1 MKTEETAV
9 KSGKIVKIDDSDKKL
24 LSLLELNGRE
34 SFKNLARR
42 LGVSQGTA
50 KYRLKRLEET
60 GVISGYLVVPDVSA
74 IGYSYFKLFAN
85 FSSPSSAAQK
95 QFTEWVKARKTV
107 AWFSR
112 LDGPYSIGISFLA
125 KNSSDAQKELDEL
138 FEKWGDHLSNRK
150 IVVNLKGAYLVPRL
164 FGSSEKTQAVG
175 YASTHSDTPI
185 KLDEPA
191 KALLYQL
198 TLNPRAPTTELAR
211 LSHLTSDTALLRMKW
226 LREKGILQGI
236 VVRVDSRKI
245 GQFHYKV
252 LLSLRNNK
260 PSKRNEIF
268 DFLTETPRVTYV
280 IQTMGDW
287 EIEFDV
293 EVESPEHFRKF
304 MDSMRSKFGRDIE
317 EYTPLYVYEVV
328 KYQLYAV

>member
-107 AWFSR
+107 A
-112 LDGPYSIGISFLA
+112 LC
-125 KNSSDAQKELDEL
+125 
-138 FEKWGDHLSNRK
+138 
-150 IVVNLKGAYLVPRL
+150 LKVFR
-164 FGSSEKTQAVG
+164 
-175 YASTHSDTPI
+175 
-185 KLDEPA
+185 
-191 KALLYQL
+191 
-198 TLNPRAPTTELAR
+198 
-211 LSHLTSDTALLRMKW
+211 
-226 LREKGILQGI
+226 
-236 VVRVDSRKI
+236 
-245 GQFHYKV
+245 
-252 LLSLRNNK
+252 
-260 PSKRNEIF
+260 
-268 DFLTETPRVTYV
+268 
-280 IQTMGDW
+280 
-287 EIEFDV
+287 
-293 EVESPEHFRKF
+293 PE
-304 MDSMRSKFGRDIE
+304 MRSTTKN
-317 EYTPLYVYEVV
+317 V
-328 KYQLYAV
+328 KQ